1 MGLGAVLV
9 RHGRVPRGF
18 RGPVVDSP
26 RPFDPDRYS
35 PIKPDVILRLPEG
48 NARTFWIAS
57 TLGRFLRL
65 DGSSERLQSGK
76 EAAGTLVTPNR
87 RAVILATLDLGVR
100 QWQRLTKD
108 WERRGLAHRCG
119 RGTAF
124 LFAHSHLGECPACHR
139 EILVDSDLLTAP
151 SPRRNRG
158 GFGKRHDASRQS
170 DMMRRLTRT
179 TTSHEGALERR
190 VSGTNELH
198 PSNRSLPRDEV
209 GLEDPQGSSDL
220 QGSSE
225 WSWEDRR
232 DRVRSRTRLGDG
244 CLACRL
250 PGLRTRADAP
260 CTVHRDPRRAA
271 GADPNTE
278 PTYERLFQ
286 VLIDV
291 DQDLRMLKG
300 RMRGRRADA

>member
-1 MGLGAVLV
+1 MDNAE
-9 RHGRVPRGF
+9 R
-18 RGPVVDSP
+18 
-26 RPFDPDRYS
+26 RPFDPERFS

-65 DGSSERLQSGK
+65 DGSSDRLQSAK
-76 EAAGTLVTPNR
+76 DAAGTLVTPSR
-87 RAVILATLDLGVR
+87 RAVILQALDLGLR

-119 RGTAF
+119 RGTVF

-139 EILVDSDLLTAP
+139 EILVDSDLRAAP

-158 GFGKRHDASRQS
+158 AGFGKRHDASRQS

-190 VSGTNELH
+190 VSGTNALH

-209 GLEDPQGSSDL
+209 GLEDRQRSSGL

-225 WSWEDRR
+225 GSLEN
-232 DRVRSRTRLGDG
+232 G
-244 CLACRL
+244 A
-250 PGLRTRADAP
+250 AA
-260 CTVHRDPRRAA
+260 HRDAQEAR
-271 GADPNTE
+271 
-278 PTYERLFQ
+278 
-286 VLIDV
+286 
-291 DQDLRMLKG
+291 
-300 RMRGRRADA
+300 